1 MQFVLRTGIDL
12 VEIERL
18 ARLRPEIRERFI
30 HRVFTEREL
39 ADAHHSDAS
48 LCGRFAAK
56 EAAAKALGCGI
67 GLIGWQDIEVVRGQT
82 GEPFLNL
89 KGKALDIAQ
98 AKQLELW
105 SVSIS
110 HTKGYAVAVV
120 IGIGGIG
127 DILRS
132 GENTA

>member
-1 MQFVLRTGIDL
+1 MRFVLRTGIDL

-18 ARLRPEIRERFI
+18 ARLRPEIRERFM

-39 ADAHHSDAS
+39 SDAYNSDAS

-67 GLIGWQDIEVVRGQT
+67 GLIGWQDVEVVRGQA
-82 GEPFLNL
+82 GEPLL
-89 KGKALDIAQ
+89 YLRGKALDIAH
-98 AKQLELW
+98 AKQIEHW

-110 HTKGYAVAVV
+110 HTKMYAVAVV

-132 GENTA
+132 GENIV